1 MTIENIAAEIV
12 EKLPELVRDNKQNAQ
27 DTIAGIIRNGMDTMT
42 SDELLMRHDRIGR
55 NMDTMIE
62 QLNKWAEDKCV

>member
-27 DTIAGIIRNGMDTMT
+27 DMIAGIVRNGLTLRID
-42 SDELLMRHDRIGR
+42 DEKSVRHERIGR

-62 QLNKWAEDKCV
+62 QLQKWGRDK